1 MLVVASKAFR
11 NGISRTTMSKA
22 QTRRQV
28 RRLPPEKRIADILA
42 AAKAIFD
49 EKGYNDALITDIADR
64 AGVVEGS
71 IYRFFANK
79 RDLLTR
85 VVEQWYISML
95 DRHEADFPAVQGT
108 WNQIRFLIHQH
119 VMAIKSEP
127 GLARLLLQEIRL
139 EPGYRESNFLR
150 LNRAYT
156 NRIMEVVKRA
166 IANQEFRPGLSPIL
180 IRDLVY
186 GAIEHRAWAFL
197 RREGELDAV
206 AVTDGIID
214 ILVSGLG
221 VAAPKVE
228 SEQAQLARRLEAVT
242 AELEI
247 TAARLKAVL
256 DAQRPA

>member
-1 MLVVASKAFR
+1 M
-11 NGISRTTMSKA
+11 TKA
-22 QTRRQV
+22 QPRRQV

-42 AAKAIFD
+42 AAKAVFD
-49 EKGYNDALITDIADR
+49 EKGYNDALITDIAER

-85 VVEQWYISML
+85 VVEHWYISML
-95 DRHEADFPAVQGT
+95 ERHEADFPAVQGT

-139 EPGYRESNFLR
+139 EPGYRDSNFFR

-156 NRIMEVVKRA
+156 SRIMEVVKRA
-166 IANQEFRPGLSPIL
+166 IANQEFRPGLSPVL

-186 GAIEHRAWAFL
+186 GAIEHRAWVFL
-197 RREGELDAV
+197 RREGELDAA
-206 AVTDGIID
+206 AVTEGIID
-214 ILVSGLG
+214 ILRSGLG
-221 VAAPKVE
+221 AAPPQE
-228 SEQAQLARRLEAVT
+228 EHQQARLAGRLEAVT
-242 AELEI
+242 AELER
-247 TAARLKAVL
+247 TTARLKAVL
-256 DAQRPA
+256 DSQTPD